1 MALLLRHQVNINSF
15 SFKNT
20 LRDCKYMKII
30 YVPCSWRNKYRSNPC
45 SYENYWTSSWN
56 EAWKNWILCTILA
69 SVDIS
74 ADTSADIS
82 VDYRPTIGRLSV
94 NSRPIYRPIADS
106 KFAHIG
112 RCIGRQSVD
121 ISVDYRSTIGQLSV
135 DYRPIV
141 GRLSTDS
148 RPINVHISGDALV
161 DHRSIYR
168 SIVGLYVDRGHL

>member
-82 VDYRPTIGRLSV
+82 VDYRPTIGRPT
-94 NSRPIYRPIADS
+94 SRSIVDRYIGQQSTD
-106 KFAHIG
+106 KCVHIG
-112 RCIGRQSVD
+112 WCIGRLSVY
-121 ISVDYRSTIGQLSV
+121 ISVDYRSTIGRLSV
-135 DYRPIV
+135 DYR
-141 GRLSTDS
+141 ST
-148 RPINVHISGDALV
+148 I
-161 DHRSIYR
+161 
-168 SIVGLYVDRGHL
+168 DR